1 MKKSIKIISLD
12 SSLGAGS
19 GGVDLGP
26 SAIRYAGLHNSLSN
40 NQFDFEDVGSIHPS
54 QQGEDLSLSEQII
67 TVSKILQDKVAD
79 TLDQDAFPLVL
90 GGDHSSVVGTVMGLA
105 QTKKV
110 GIFWFDAH
118 GDANTFETSISQNI
132 HGMSMS
138 ILLGDGNEAFNTYT
152 KSLHLKGNNIAL
164 IGARSF
170 DEGELAYLEAKGVQV
185 YTAQYVKANGVEAAI
200 EAALKG
206 MDEDIDGIHVSF
218 DLDAL
223 DPVYA
228 PGGGLRVENGLT
240 PSDVREAFELI
251 SKESNVLSAEFS
263 EVNPLMDVENL
274 TATLSLELINHLL
287 MSISNKEVKI

>member
-1 MKKSIKIISLD
+1 MKKLIKIISLN

-26 SAIRYAGLHNSLSN
+26 SAIRYAGLHNSLSDN
-40 NQFDFEDVGSIHPS
+40 RLDFEDIGSIHPS
-54 QQGEDLSLSEQII
+54 QQDKDLSLSEQII
-67 TVSKILQDKVAD
+67 TVSETLQSKVAD
-79 TLDQDAFPLVL
+79 TIDQEAFPLVL

-105 QTKKV
+105 QTKKI

-152 KSLHLKGNNIAL
+152 KPLDLKGNNIAL

-170 DEGELAYLEAKGVQV
+170 DEGELDYLKAKGVQV
-185 YTAQYVKANGVEAAI
+185 YTAQYVKEHGVETVI
-200 EAALKG
+200 EDALNG
-206 MDEDIDGIHVSF
+206 MDKDIDGVHVSF

-240 PSDVREAFELI
+240 PTDIRQAFKSI
-251 SKESNVLSAEFS
+251 SQQSNVLSAEFS

-274 TATLSLELINHLL
+274 TAIVSLELINHLL
-287 MSISNKEVKI
+287 LSISSKEVKI